1 MVQDKIEID
10 VGNEMRLDKLLG
22 RLDKMGLRER
32 GFFRAVR
39 KGRQAVTLLL
49 NGDRLDIAEARRTVI
64 RGDRQLSLCFAC
76 RAQANRDVTGALT
89 KGKALMRDGEVRSRP
104 N

>member
-1 MVQDKIEID
+1 MPAHVRLHLLTPRGMMQDKIEID

-64 RGDRQLSLCFAC
+64 REGDELAILS
-76 RAQANRDVTGALT
+76 QISG
-89 KGKALMRDGEVRSRP
+89 G
-104 N
+104 

>member
-1 MVQDKIEID
+1 MPAHVRLHLLTPQGMMQDEIEID

-64 RGDRQLSLCFAC
+64 REGDELAILS
-76 RAQANRDVTGALT
+76 QISG
-89 KGKALMRDGEVRSRP
+89 G
-104 N
+104 

>member
-1 MVQDKIEID
+1 VPAHVRLHLLTPQGMMQDKIEID

-64 RGDRQLSLCFAC
+64 REGDELAILS
-76 RAQANRDVTGALT
+76 QISG
-89 KGKALMRDGEVRSRP
+89 G
-104 N
+104 

>member
-1 MVQDKIEID
+1 VPAYVRLHLLTPQGMMQDKIEID

-64 RGDRQLSLCFAC
+64 REGDELAILS
-76 RAQANRDVTGALT
+76 QISG
-89 KGKALMRDGEVRSRP
+89 G
-104 N
+104 

>member
-1 MVQDKIEID
+1 MPAHVRLHLLTPQGMMQDKIEID
-10 VGNEMRLDKLLG
+10 VGSEMRLDKLLG

-64 RGDRQLSLCFAC
+64 REGDELAILS
-76 RAQANRDVTGALT
+76 QISG
-89 KGKALMRDGEVRSRP
+89 G
-104 N
+104 

>member
-1 MVQDKIEID
+1 MMQDKIEID

-22 RLDKMGLRER
+22 RLDKMGLLER

-49 NGDRLDIAEARRTVI
+49 NGDRLDIADARRTVI
-64 RGDRQLSLCFAC
+64 REGDELAILS
-76 RAQANRDVTGALT
+76 QISG
-89 KGKALMRDGEVRSRP
+89 G
-104 N
+104 

>member
-64 RGDRQLSLCFAC
+64 REGDELAILS
-76 RAQANRDVTGALT
+76 QISG
-89 KGKALMRDGEVRSRP
+89 G
-104 N
+104 